1 MILAADIGGTKS
13 LFALWETTGSSW
25 RIIYLR
31 QYPSRS
37 FTSLKDV
44 IENFLADY
52 ASTHGCAPVSYTH
65 LDVYKRQGQPD
76 VDGRLLT
83 VLPDAQ

>member
-52 ASTHGCAPVSYTH
+52 ASTHGCAPDIEVASFGMAATITNESCF
-65 LDVYKRQGQPD
+65 LVNLG
-76 VDGRLLT
+76 
-83 VLPDAQ
+83 